1 MCRADLVLWRH
12 VCLQKDSAH
21 DIICGSNGSLGF
33 PISGGCVGTREAIG
47 DAMFGEKSM
56 KVIVDEF
63 TTIIALN

>member
-1 MCRADLVLWRH
+1 
-12 VCLQKDSAH
+12 LQKDSAH

-47 DAMFGEKSM
+47 DAMIGEKSM